1 MTGLKVADL
10 YADLGLDD
18 HLTKAVDKAGVN
30 FKSAAKDM
38 DGKGRLDLDKT
49 DLDRKLKDAEADAE
63 ATTKKISKQAP
74 KVDGS
79 KIPEGI
85 KKGMEGADEAV
96 QAGMGPLG
104 DVLAGGLAGIGVA
117 GGAALYEAFGA
128 TISRQKGNNKLAIQL
143 GLTPEMAKAAGDSSA
158 RIYAQGFG
166 ESLGDTND
174 AIRFVAQNIGGLG
187 SMSQDEFDDMT
198 KGVLTLADS
207 FDQDLNK
214 VTAAAGTLMKTG
226 LAKNGRE
233 ALDIITRGLQ
243 SPANKADD
251 LLDTF
256 IEYSTQFRQLGL
268 SGPQALGL
276 LSQGLQGGARDADTV
291 ADALKEFAIR
301 AQDGSTTSA
310 TAFATIGVNAAD
322 MSRIMAQGGPPAQNA
337 LTLTMQKIA
346 AIEDPALRSQTA
358 VALFGTKAEDLQGA
372 LGSLNTQ
379 TAVDQVGAVDGAM
392 QTANNS
398 TSTAASGFEN
408 WKRSMEL
415 NVTSFIDQSV
425 IPALGRLADKYHEFF
440 GDDSGENLRRGAA
453 ILNGTADG
461 GKGNWWSDWGANA
474 VISATPVG
482 SLAKGIF
489 GFDTGGVVPGP
500 IGAPQLAMVHGGE
513 TILPTH
519 KPAASSSSASMRG
532 RAGGRTRET
541 TIIRFGTAEVA
552 RQERIHDKAWS

>member
-1 MTGLKVADL
+1 MAGLKVADL

-18 HLTKAVDKAGVN
+18 RLTKAVDKAGVN
-30 FKSAAKDM
+30 FKASAKEM
-38 DGKGRLDLDKT
+38 DREGHLGLDSE
-49 DLDRKLKDAEADAE
+49 DLSRGLKKAEAD
-63 ATTKKISKQAP
+63 TDRTVKGISKQAP

-85 KKGMEGADEAV
+85 KKGMDGADEV
-96 QAGMGPLG
+96 VKEGMGPLG
-104 DVLAGGLAGIGVA
+104 DVFSGGMVGIGVA
-117 GGAALYEAFGA
+117 GAGAMYAAFGA
-128 TISRQKGNNKLAIQL
+128 TIERQKGNNKLAIQL

-166 ESLGDTND
+166 ESLADTND
-174 AIRFVAQNIGGLG
+174 AVRFVAQNIGGLG
-187 SMSQDEFDDMT
+187 STSQDEFDDMT
-198 KGVLTLADS
+198 KGVVTLS
-207 FDQDLNK
+207 TTFDQDLNK
-214 VTAAAGTLMKTG
+214 VTAAAGTLMKNG
-226 LAKNGRE
+226 LAKNGKE

-251 LLDTF
+251 LLDTL
-256 IEYSTQFRQLGL
+256 IEYPTQFRALGL
-268 SGPQALGL
+268 TGPQSLGL

-301 AQDGSTTSA
+301 AKDGSDTTK
-310 TAFATIGVNAAD
+310 TAFAQIGLSSWQMGEAI
-322 MSRIMAQGGPPAQNA
+322 SRGGPLAQMALQKTIEKINA
-337 LTLTMQKIA
+337 VPDPMVRAQ
-346 AIEDPALRSQTA
+346 IET
-358 VALFGTKAEDLQGA
+358 ALFGTKAEDLQGA
-372 LGSLNTQ
+372 LGSLNVK
-379 TAVDQVGAVDGAM
+379 TAVDQVDNVDGAM
-392 QTANNS
+392 QRANNS
-398 TSTAASGFEN
+398 TTTAASGFET

-453 ILNGTADG
+453 VLNGTADG

-519 KPAASSSSASMRG
+519 KPAGSSSSASMRG

-541 TIIRFGTAEVA
+541 TIIKFGGAEVA
-552 RQERIHDKAWS
+552 RQERIHDRAWS